1 MWSVGVEGQE
11 RGTPLLLPAANPP
24 PPTLPFTAARG
35 TLLTTNKS
43 AARSNLSQA
52 TVGRGSV
59 VHRVGGREG
68 ERGRRGGR
76 TGGDEG
82 GR

>member
-1 MWSVGVEGQE
+1 MVGVEP
-11 RGTPLLLPAANPP
+11 PL
-24 PPTLPFTAARG
+24 TLPFTAAQG

-52 TVGRGSV
+52 TVGRGSG

-68 ERGRRGGR
+68 EEGRKDRRRWGVGG
-76 TGGDEG
+76 
-82 GR
+82 